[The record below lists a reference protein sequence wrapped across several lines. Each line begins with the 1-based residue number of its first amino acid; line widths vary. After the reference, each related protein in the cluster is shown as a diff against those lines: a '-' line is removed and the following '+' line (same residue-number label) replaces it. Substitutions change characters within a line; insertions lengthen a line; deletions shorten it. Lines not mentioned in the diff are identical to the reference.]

1 MSQEDRDR
9 EWRDDLATVSAQGL
23 RRKLRVVVGMQGR
36 LVELDGHAQL
46 NFSSN
51 NYLGLSAHRELA
63 ARSAQAA
70 RAVGC
75 GATASRL
82 IVGNMAEHE
91 LLEQELA
98 AFHGADAALLFN
110 TGYSANIGILQ
121 AICGSDDEV
130 FSDALNHASIID
142 GCRLSRAKVTVFPH
156 RDLEVL
162 ERALR
167 DSTGRRKLVVSD
179 SVFSMDGDRADVAGL
194 ARVAGEHG
202 AALMLD
208 EAHAVGVVG
217 PRGRGLAADLGVR
230 ADVHMGT
237 LGKAFGSFGAYVAGS
252 RALIE
257 LLLNR
262 ARSFVFTTGLPPGV
276 VAASRAALEIVGG
289 PEGED
294 LRRRLR
300 LRVEELTQGLLRLG
314 LPASSESPIFP
325 IVVGDEGR
333 TMECCEG
340 LLGMGVY
347 AQGIRPPTV
356 PRGTSR
362 LRIALM
368 ATHTPED
375 VRVLLGAV
383 RGLIDRGLLPVG
395 GAPGDPS

>member
-9 EWRDDLATVSAQGL
+9 EWREDLTNLSARGL
-23 RRKLRVVVGMQGR
+23 RRKLRLVVGAQGR
-36 LVELDGHAQL
+36 LVELDGQARV

-63 ARSAQAA
+63 ARAAQAS
-70 RAVGC
+70 REVGC

-91 LLEQELA
+91 LLEHELA
-98 AFHGADAALLFN
+98 AFHGTAAALLLN

-121 AICGSDDEV
+121 AICGPEDEV

-142 GCRLSRAKVTVFPH
+142 GCRLSRARITVVPH
-156 RDLEVL
+156 LDLAAL
-162 ERALR
+162 ERGLKT
-167 DSTGRRKLVVSD
+167 STARRKLVVTD

-194 ARVAGEHG
+194 ARLAAEHG

-208 EAHAVGVVG
+208 EAHAIGVVG
-217 PRGRGLAADLGVR
+217 PRGRGLAAEVGVR
-230 ADVHMGT
+230 ADIHLGT

-252 RALIE
+252 RALVE

-276 VAASRAALEIVGG
+276 VAASRAALEIVAG

-300 LRVEELTQGLLRLG
+300 LRVEELTQGLRRLG
-314 LPASSESPIFP
+314 LPASAASPIFP
-325 IVVGDEGR
+325 IIVGDEGR
-333 TMECCEG
+333 TMECCEA
-340 LLGMGVY
+340 LLALGVY

-375 VRVLLGAV
+375 VRTLLGAI
-383 RGLIDRGLLPVG
+383 RGLIDRGLLP
-395 GAPGDPS
+395 AGDPAQVSS